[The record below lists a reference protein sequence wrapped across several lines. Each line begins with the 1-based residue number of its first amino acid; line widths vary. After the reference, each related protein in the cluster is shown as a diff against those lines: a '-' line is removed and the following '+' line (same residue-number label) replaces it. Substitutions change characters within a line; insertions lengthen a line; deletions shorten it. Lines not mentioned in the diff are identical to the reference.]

1 MRNKTLFILWAALF
15 ILCAGLGF
23 IPAPTGVG
31 KWVLVAL
38 AAVFFIPGFALVKRA
53 DDKKDRRT
61 LALVRNLSIL
71 SLSLTLVTL
80 VANILSV
87 LGTETLGNICY
98 SILIIV
104 SAPMVCGQY
113 WFLSLFLWACL
124 MILSISKLRQK

>member
-1 MRNKTLFILWAALF
+1 MRNKTLYILWAALF

-23 IPAPTGVG
+23 IPAPTGFG
-31 KWVLVAL
+31 KWVLVVL
-38 AAVFFIPGFALVKRA
+38 AAVFFIPGFVLVKRA
-53 DDKKDRRT
+53 GEKKDRRT

-71 SLSLTLVTL
+71 SLALTLLTLVL
-80 VANILSV
+80 NIVSV
-87 LGTETLGNICY
+87 LWSETVGNIFY

-104 SAPMVCGQY
+104 SSPMICGQY